1 MSRIHEILNKAEREG
16 TVRRTATSAE
26 PPEPVQSSAPS
37 VIADSRPPA
46 DATPHA
52 RAIVSRIRG
61 GAAAPTAAET
71 AGVVVEGAELDA
83 LLVAGHA
90 PQSFV
95 AEQFRALRTR
105 LSQVEG
111 GRTTRVIAVTS
122 PAKGDGKSVTAAN
135 LALTMGEEFN
145 KRVLLLDADLRRPRV
160 HHLLGLTDGPG
171 LADVLMGM
179 CDIDSVLVHLP
190 DHHLW
195 VLPGGVPPS
204 HPAELLSSGAMRRV
218 IDTLRGRFD
227 RIIVDTPPVSP
238 LADVHILAPLVDGI
252 VVIVRAG
259 MTPKPAIERALSG
272 FDRSKVLGMVLNDA
286 GAEAEAA
293 YDGYGYLTA

>member
-1 MSRIHEILNKAEREG
+1 VGNG
-16 TVRRTATSAE
+16 
-26 PPEPVQSSAPS
+26 
-37 VIADSRPPA
+37 
-46 DATPHA
+46 
-52 RAIVSRIRG
+52 
-61 GAAAPTAAET
+61 
-71 AGVVVEGAELDA
+71 
-83 LLVAGHA
+83 
-90 PQSFV
+90 PQSFA

-105 LSQVEG
+105 LAQVEG
-111 GRTTRVIAVTS
+111 GRTTRAIGVTS

-145 KRVLLLDADLRRPRV
+145 IRVLLVDADLRRPRV
-160 HHLLGLTDGPG
+160 HHLLGLTDGLG

-179 CDIDSVLVHLP
+179 TDVDNAIVHLP
-190 DHHLW
+190 DHHIS

-204 HPAELLSSGAMRRV
+204 HPAELLSSSAMRRLV
-218 IDTLRGRFD
+218 ETLRPRYD
-227 RIIVDTPPVSP
+227 RIIIDTPPVAP
-238 LADVHILAPLVDGI
+238 LADVHILAPLLDGI

-272 FDRSKVLGMVLNDA
+272 FDRTKVLGMVLNDA